1 MNAQDTAQQPSV
13 GAMQLAIIGLGLI
26 SALIHASFLLRE
38 EPLWVYLSFALVA
51 VAYPAGLAGL
61 YWQRV
66 PVGLR
71 KLARFL
77 LIAITVS
84 VIVGYLYVGFT
95 FDEFTGLGNVSL
107 AAEVV
112 LLVLLLLDAR
122 RQAA

>member
-1 MNAQDTAQQPSV
+1 MTAQDSSEQPRV
-13 GAMQLAIIGLGLI
+13 GGMQFAIIGLALI
-26 SALIHASFLLRE
+26 SALIHASFMLRD
-38 EPLWVYLSFALVA
+38 EPLWVYLSFAFVA
-51 VAYPAGLAGL
+51 VAYPAGVAGL

-77 LIAITVS
+77 LIVMTVS

-95 FDEFTGLGNVSL
+95 FDELTVLGNVSL

-112 LLVLLLLDAR
+112 LLVLLWLDAR